1 MQASL
6 CGYPI
11 VPEVAQMTNT
21 DQQDCR
27 SIGEKTLVI
36 DLPVCSDMVA
46 RFFLAS
52 RSRSVE
58 EPDVVSLPTAY

>member
-1 MQASL
+1 MQAGL

-11 VPEVAQMTNT
+11 VPEVGQMTNT
-21 DQQDCR
+21 DQKDCR

-36 DLPVCSDMVA
+36 DLPVSSDMVT